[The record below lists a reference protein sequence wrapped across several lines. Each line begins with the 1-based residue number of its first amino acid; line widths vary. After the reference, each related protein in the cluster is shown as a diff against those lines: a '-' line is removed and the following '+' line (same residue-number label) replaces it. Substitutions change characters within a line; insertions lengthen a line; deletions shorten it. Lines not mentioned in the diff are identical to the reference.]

1 MRRHHHALLILAI
14 ALLSGPAAA
23 VGFGRSQPIA
33 TLGQA
38 LDFVVGVRL
47 EAGEVL
53 LPECVSAEVIVGD
66 TALARGAVG
75 ASLESIGGATQVRVR
90 TLAPVD
96 EPVVSVTVNL
106 GCESRVSRRFT
117 LFADP
122 PGMNPLMPA
131 VADVPPAALAPAPL
145 PAPPPAA
152 PATAPPPAAADVART
167 PPPPAPAVR
176 QSKLSSP
183 AADAGKPS
191 PRPPRKTANAPPP
204 AAPTGSA
211 AARPRLRLDAP
222 IITAAAAVAAA
233 ASAAEREAAL
243 KQAEQ
248 TAIVAQ
254 AAASQATDR
263 MAAMERDLAALRKE
277 AQASREMITR
287 LSATLAEA
295 DDRGRWTPM
304 LLAAVLALAGLA
316 IWQATKLRRERAAR
330 DAGWWAAAQ
339 QAGAAPAA
347 SASATAAETAAATS
361 SPATALQPVSKS
373 VDFALPAVAG
383 VPREEVT
390 IALAP
395 ARRSASSTPPGQ
407 PARSAEEV
415 SAQSMQRTVP
425 MPVATTVHIAPASRD
440 VSIEELLDLEQQAE
454 FFIVLGQDDA
464 AIDLLVG
471 HLRSSGGTVPLP
483 YLKLMEIYRRLG
495 DEAAYERTRDRFNH
509 RFNAVAPGWD
519 TDAQAV
525 DRSLVEYPEV
535 MAQIERN
542 WPEPVDAM
550 ATLETQLFRSDGSEM
565 FDLPAYREVL
575 FLYSLA
581 RDLLEQSDRN
591 GARVDVLLPLS
602 DGTAYDSTQARPYLS
617 EVSDALGS
625 SGLDIVV
632 EDRPTSP
639 VDLDLDAGPKNAVSD
654 FGFFEELRP
663 PNKSG

>member
-14 ALLSGPAAA
+14 ATLCGPAAA
-23 VGFGRSQPIA
+23 VGFGRSQPTA

-53 LPECVSAEVIVGD
+53 LPECVSAEVTVGD

-75 ASLESIGGATQVRVR
+75 AALESGAGATQVRVR
-90 TLAPVD
+90 TLGPID
-96 EPVVSVTVNL
+96 EPIVMVTVNL

-122 PGMNPLMPA
+122 PGMSPLAPA
-131 VADVPPAALAPAPL
+131 VSDLPAAVAMAPAPL
-145 PAPPPAA
+145 PAAA
-152 PATAPPPAAADVART
+152 PLPATAEAARSVPTPSPPSRQPRLAAST
-167 PPPPAPAVR
+167 SQSPAPA
-176 QSKLSSP
+176 
-183 AADAGKPS
+183 
-191 PRPPRKTANAPPP
+191 PRPPRKAAPAQTP
-204 AAPTGSA
+204 AARTGA
-211 AARPRLRLDAP
+211 EIAKPRLRLDDP
-222 IITAAAAVAAA
+222 VITAAAAVAAA

-243 KQAEQ
+243 KLAEQ
-248 TAIVAQ
+248 NSIAAQ
-254 AAASQATDR
+254 AVASQAADR
-263 MAAMERDLAALRKE
+263 MATMEKDLAALRKE
-277 AQASREMITR
+277 AQASREMVSR
-287 LSATLAEA
+287 LSATLADA

-316 IWQATKLRRERAAR
+316 VWQAVRLRRERAAR
-330 DAGWWAAAQ
+330 DANWWAAAQ

-347 SASATAAETAAATS
+347 DAAASAAVAAAASSASASTTRQPASKPVDLVLPAAA
-361 SPATALQPVSKS
+361 AA
-373 VDFALPAVAG
+373 AAAAAG
-383 VPREEVT
+383 GLGAASREEVT

-395 ARRSASSTPPGQ
+395 TRRAAPPPSS
-407 PARSAEEV
+407 EELA
-415 SAQSMQRTVP
+415 AQSLQRTVP
-425 MPVATTVHIAPASRD
+425 MPVATTVHITSPSRD

-519 TDAQAV
+519 ADAQAV

-542 WPEPVDAM
+542 WPSPVDAM

-591 GARVDVLLPLS
+591 GARVDVLLPLT

-617 EVSDALGS
+617 DDPGS
-625 SGLDIVV
+625 GGLDIVV

-663 PNKSG
+663 PNKHN

>member
-14 ALLSGPAAA
+14 ATLSGPAAA
-23 VGFGRSQPIA
+23 VGFGRSQPTA

-38 LDFVVGVRL
+38 LDFVVAVRL
-47 EAGEVL
+47 DAGEVL

-66 TALARGAVG
+66 TALARGAIG
-75 ASLESIGGATQVRVR
+75 ASLESNGGAPQVRVR
-90 TLAPVD
+90 TLVPVD
-96 EPVVSVTVNL
+96 EPVVLVTVNL

-122 PGMNPLMPA
+122 LGMNPLMPA
-131 VADVPPAALAPAPL
+131 VAEVPSAVQAQPT
-145 PAPPPAA
+145 PPAA
-152 PATAPPPAAADVART
+152 PASAPSPAAADAART
-167 PPPPAPAVR
+167 PPPPAPATR
-176 QSKLSSP
+176 QSKLLSA
-183 AADAGKPS
+183 AADAAKPA
-191 PRPPRKTANAPPP
+191 PRPPRKAVVTK
-204 AAPTGSA
+204 AAAVSA
-211 AARPRLRLDAP
+211 GGDVARPRLRLDDP
-222 IITAAAAVAAA
+222 VISAAAAVAAA

-243 KQAEQ
+243 KLAEQ
-248 TAIVAQ
+248 TAIAAQ

-263 MAAMERDLAALRKE
+263 MAAMEKDLAALRKE

-287 LSATLAEA
+287 LSATLADA
-295 DDRGRWTPM
+295 DDRGRWAPM
-304 LLAAVLALAGLA
+304 LLGAVLALTGLA
-316 IWQATKLRRERAAR
+316 LWQAVKLRRERATR
-330 DAGWWAAAQ
+330 DADWWATAQ
-339 QAGAAPAA
+339 KAGAAPVAGAAEPA
-347 SASATAAETAAATS
+347 SASTAA
-361 SPATALQPVSKS
+361 PAPPPVSRS
-373 VDFALPAVAG
+373 VDLALPAAAAAAAAIAAS
-383 VPREEVT
+383 PREEVT

-395 ARRSASSTPPGQ
+395 ARRSAPPAAPAPTP
-407 PARSAEEV
+407 EEIA
-415 SAQSMQRTVP
+415 AQSLQRTVP
-425 MPVATTVHIAPASRD
+425 MPVATTVHIAASSRD

-519 TDAQAV
+519 ADAQAV
-525 DRSLVEYPEV
+525 QRSLEEYPEV

-542 WPEPVDAM
+542 WPEPVDVM

-617 EVSDALGS
+617 DDLGS

-663 PNKSG
+663 PNKDR